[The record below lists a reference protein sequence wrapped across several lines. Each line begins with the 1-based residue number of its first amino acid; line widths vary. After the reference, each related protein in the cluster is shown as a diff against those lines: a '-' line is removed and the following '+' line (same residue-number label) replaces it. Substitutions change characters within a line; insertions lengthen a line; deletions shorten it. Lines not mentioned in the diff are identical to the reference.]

1 MFTVKTSSKVG
12 KKVQAEKAAS
22 EDELENFEDY
32 EEGFGNF
39 DYADMGEGDLQD
51 GDAGSEEFL
60 EDEMGIEGSEL
71 DAFDQ
76 GPVES
81 DSEDDDAT

>member
-12 KKVQAEKAAS
+12 KKVKPQQQAS

>member
-1 MFTVKTSSKVG
+1 M
-12 KKVQAEKAAS
+12 QPQQPAS
-22 EDELENFEDY
+22 EDEENNFEDY

-39 DYADMGEGDLQD
+39 DYADMGEDDLQD

-60 EDEMGIEGSEL
+60 EDEMNPEGSEL
-71 DAFDQ
+71 DAFDE
-76 GPVES
+76 GPVET